1 MKRKYSRIRKFRN
14 PEGLATLNSS
24 GKARNT
30 EKVRCY
36 KDLKDVRDLWIFKA
50 EGPESAKAL
59 RLENA
64 KCVQKQSRGQCRW
77 SRVSLGESGRNEDR
91 DVMQDSVSLLLRTL
105 MSPLKKVKAM
115 EGSEQR
121 RVTI

>member
-1 MKRKYSRIRKFRN
+1 M
-14 PEGLATLNSS
+14 
-24 GKARNT
+24 
-30 EKVRCY
+30 
-36 KDLKDVRDLWIFKA
+36 RDLWIFKA
-50 EGPESAKAL
+50 EGTESAKVL

-64 KCVQKQSRGQCRW
+64 ECVQKQSRGQCRR

-91 DVMQDSVSLLLRTL
+91 EIMQDSVILLLRTL

-121 RVTI
+121 RVMI